1 MGKRIEVTSWNQ
13 KLVAYD
19 SNAKVFEFD
28 CVLGDRMTPTRPG
41 LFRISRKD
49 RHHISRKFGSPMPY
63 SMFFDEGR
71 AIHGG
76 THVGVR
82 HLAMQVGLGRLDGLL
97 PDSKKIASHGCVN
110 LNQNDAKQ
118 LYEWATIGTPVLVR

>member
-1 MGKRIEVTSWNQ
+1 VGKRIEVASWNQ

-19 SNAKVFEFD
+19 GNAKVFEFD
-28 CVLGDRMTPTRPG
+28 CVLGDQMTPTRPG
-41 LFRISRKD
+41 FFRISRKD
-49 RHHISRKFGSPMPY
+49 RHHISAQFGSPMPY

-71 AIHGG
+71 AIPGG

-82 HLAMQVGLGRLDGLL
+82 HLAMQARLGGLDNLL

-110 LNQNDAKQ
+110 LNQDDAKR
-118 LYEWATIGTPVLVR
+118 LYEWATVGTPVHVR